1 MDKTFNS
8 SNNVCGFWHSLSY
21 YASCLLAYWRS
32 FVGFGICIVLSGKDF
47 QTKSRKG
54 TLLITEFIQNFSE
67 NALSS
72 YSFISFYTILAKSFC
87 SNLMEFNTSMVFWQS
102 VVCAELVFTVIAF
115 KRQVLLFSTICTIK
129 LHTIIK
135 NSD

>member
-21 YASCLLAYWRS
+21 NAGCSLAYWRS
-32 FVGFGICIVLSGKDF
+32 FVGFGICVVLSGKDF

-54 TLLITEFIQNFSE
+54 TLLTTEFIQNFSE

-87 SNLMEFNTSMVFWQS
+87 SNLMKFNAPVVFWQS
-102 VVCAELVFTVIAF
+102 VVSTELVFTVIAF

>member
-21 YASCLLAYWRS
+21 YASCSVAYWRS
-32 FVGFGICIVLSGKDF
+32 FVGFGICVVLSGKDF

-54 TLLITEFIQNFSE
+54 TLLITKFIQNSFE
-67 NALSS
+67 NALTSNS
-72 YSFISFYTILAKSFC
+72 LIALYTILAKSFC
-87 SNLMEFNTSMVFWQS
+87 SDLMEFNTSMGLWQS
-102 VVCAELVFTVIAF
+102 VISAEFVFTVIAF